1 MKISVL
7 GTGLMGAP
15 MAQRLIAASHSVTV
29 YNRTPEKLSP
39 LKATGAIAAPSPADA
54 IAASPCS
61 ILMLSNAT
69 AIREV
74 LFSRAA
80 RDALSGRT
88 IIQMGT
94 IAPAESKAIYHD
106 VRAAGG
112 EYLESPVLGSIP
124 QAKSGELILMVGST
138 TTQFEQWKALLRCFG
153 HNPVRLGEV
162 GCGAAVKLGMNQL
175 IGSLTAAF
183 AMSLGLVQREGIDIE
198 QFMAIVRES
207 ALYAPTF
214 DKKLSRM
221 VNRDFENPNFPT
233 KHLLKDMTL
242 FAAAAEEAGI
252 DATAAAAVG
261 QVVQRAIAMGLAD
274 KDYSALFAAVSP
286 ADSAG

>member
-1 MKISVL
+1 
-7 GTGLMGAP
+7 
-15 MAQRLIAASHSVTV
+15 
-29 YNRTPEKLSP
+29 
-39 LKATGAIAAPSPADA
+39 
-54 IAASPCS
+54 
-61 ILMLSNAT
+61 
-69 AIREV
+69 
-74 LFSRAA
+74 
-80 RDALSGRT
+80 
-88 IIQMGT
+88 
-94 IAPAESKAIYHD
+94 
-106 VRAAGG
+106 
-112 EYLESPVLGSIP
+112 
-124 QAKSGELILMVGST
+124 
-138 TTQFEQWKALLRCFG
+138 
-153 HNPVRLGEV
+153 
-162 GCGAAVKLGMNQL
+162 MNQL

-198 QFMAIVRES
+198 RFMAIVRES

-242 FAAAAEEAGI
+242 FAAAAEEAGS